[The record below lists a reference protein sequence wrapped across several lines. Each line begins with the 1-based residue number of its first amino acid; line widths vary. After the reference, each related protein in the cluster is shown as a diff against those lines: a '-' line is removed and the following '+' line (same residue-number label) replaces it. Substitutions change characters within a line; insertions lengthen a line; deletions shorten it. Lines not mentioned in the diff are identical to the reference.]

1 MQHEKIEKKKE
12 KVGASIRTEE
22 EGKRAGDE
30 EVSRLIKELDE
41 KNKELDDKNM
51 EISALKQELETMKQT
66 HEVQIQ
72 DKNTEILA
80 LKQEFEIKEK
90 KYEEK
95 LKLIQKHV
103 TFQSG
108 CVQVNLYTVG
118 LNMFLI
124 PVKWVKF
131 DFGPYKFFI
140 GLVS

>member
-30 EVSRLIKELDE
+30 EVSRLI
-41 KNKELDDKNM
+41 KELDDKNM

-140 GLVS
+140 YF